1 MKKCALVIALFGLMA
16 TLTQADSDVPASAN
30 VENTQKIENAIQIR
44 TRPEILGLWGMLIN
58 NNNSSCTEYYNFRGS
73 NEIVVKSDLEWS
85 IGLYEYQPS
94 PDNTHEVM
102 PTLAMQVRY
111 ENNEKDCSGNQ
122 VDQVGELSQ
131 YYVKWNNPNQIQ
143 FCANEKGQDCF
154 ATLNRVL
161 P

>member
-1 MKKCALVIALFGLMA
+1 MKKRALAITLVSLMA
-16 TLTQADSDVPASAN
+16 TLSQADTEVPATAN
-30 VENTQKIENAIQIR
+30 IQNLQKVENNIQIR
-44 TRPEILGLWGMLIN
+44 TRPEILGLWGMAIN
-58 NNNSSCTEYYNFRGS
+58 NNNKTCTEYYNFRGS
-73 NEIVVKSDLEWS
+73 NEIVVNSDKEWS

-102 PTLAMQVRY
+102 PTLAMQIRY

-122 VDQVGELSQ
+122 VDQAGELSQ
-131 YYVKWNNPNQIQ
+131 YFVKWHNRNQIQ